1 MGSDRLVV
9 PDAARGDRIDRVV
22 ASLLDE
28 PRAQAQARVG
38 RGEVTVDG
46 AVVRKSYRVR
56 GGERIAVADRFRG
69 SVAAP
74 PTVPVRF
81 ADDHVVVVAKPAGM
95 VVHPGAGVRDGT
107 LVDAL
112 RAMDVPL
119 APGGDPARPGIV
131 HRLDRGTSGL
141 LVVART
147 VEAMRGLRR
156 QFDDHSITRRYW
168 ALVDGEPRHP
178 RATVDAPIARHPGD
192 RTRFRTAAD
201 GRPAV
206 SHYEVGRTWGTA
218 TSLRVT
224 LETGRTHQV
233 RVHLAALGHPVV
245 GDLAY
250 GASADLAADLALERP
265 ALHAAHLGFA
275 HPVTGARVAVD
286 EPCPHDLRRAV
297 RRLDAATGGA
307 AGDRDDGVRSGG
319 DDPGV
324 C

>member
-1 MGSDRLVV
+1 MRPPRLVV
-9 PDAARGDRIDRVV
+9 PADARGHRIDRVV
-22 ASLLDE
+22 AALLDE
-28 PRAQAQARVG
+28 SRAQAQARVG
-38 RGEVTVDG
+38 RGEVAVDG

-56 GGERIAVADRFRG
+56 GGEEVRIAAMPP
-69 SVAAP
+69 AAP
-74 PTVPVRF
+74 APPPPVPVRF
-81 ADDHVVVVAKPAGM
+81 ADEHVVVVAKPPGM

-112 RAMDVPL
+112 RAMRVPL
-119 APGGDPARPGIV
+119 APADDPTRPGIV

-147 VEAMRGLRR
+147 VAAMRSLRE
-156 QFDDHSITRRYW
+156 QFDAHTITRRYW
-168 ALVDGEPRHP
+168 ALVDGVPAHH

-192 RTRFRTAAD
+192 RTRFRTAGD

-206 SHYEVGRTWGTA
+206 SHYQVERSWGRA
-218 TSLRVT
+218 ASVHVT

-233 RVHLAALGHPVV
+233 RVHLAALGHPVA

-250 GASADLAADLALERP
+250 GASEALAADLGLDRP

-286 EPCPHDLRRAV
+286 EPCPDDLRDAV
-297 RRLDAATGGA
+297 RRLDAVAGA
-307 AGDRDDGVRSGG
+307 VAADRDDRAGSGG
-319 DDPGV
+319 GDPGV